1 MNTAREYPGLSGQ
14 SFTQVIAAGGYV
26 GGGPTNTAAN
36 EFWNGTSWTE
46 INDIS
51 TGRYQGMGNGSA
63 VSGILC
69 GGDDGTSSPPSVA
82 VTEEFVVS
90 DTLSTVTVS

>member
-1 MNTAREYPGLSGQ
+1 
-14 SFTQVIAAGGYV
+14 
-26 GGGPTNTAAN
+26 
-36 EFWNGTSWTE
+36 
-46 INDIS
+46 
-51 TGRYQGMGNGSA
+51 MGNGSA